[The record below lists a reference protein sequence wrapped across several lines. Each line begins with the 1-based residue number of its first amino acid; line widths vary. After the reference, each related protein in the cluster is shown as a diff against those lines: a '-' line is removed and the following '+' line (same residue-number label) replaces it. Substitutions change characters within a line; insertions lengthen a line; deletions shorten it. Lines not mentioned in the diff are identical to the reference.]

1 MPKLD
6 GVPRGKT
13 LTFLYVSTKSCLL
26 IPFLEHRLVIND
38 SKVSSYKYSN
48 ININV
53 TVFTNEKTKDS
64 SCITVLTAIIMN
76 FIGAS

>member
-38 SKVSSYKYSN
+38 SKVSSYKYNN
-48 ININV
+48 IND
-53 TVFTNEKTKDS
+53 K
-64 SCITVLTAIIMN
+64 
-76 FIGAS
+76 